1 MTGHVAG
8 HAGVDRPAV
17 EGELG
22 GDEDVHQIAV
32 GEVYVRIIRVRGP
45 EFGHTLEIAQEDR
58 CGELCRVDAFVAE
71 LSEETTVTLVDGI
84 GNLAQVAV
92 IIVGGTAIDMV
103 NGHAGFDGSNM
114 GDIDGVRDLYTDMM
128 RPCVSKIQIPLFT
141 TAMGAL

>member
-8 HAGVDRPAV
+8 HAGVDGLGGV
-17 EGELG
+17 VGELG

-58 CGELCRVDAFVAE
+58 CGELGRVDAFVAE
-71 LSEETTVTLVDGI
+71 FTEETTVTHIDIVRHLTEI
-84 GNLAQVAV
+84 AV

-103 NGHAGFDGSNM
+103 DSHTGFDRSNI
-114 GDIDGVRDLYTDMM
+114 GEIDGMRDLYANMM
-128 RPCVSKIQIPLFT
+128 
-141 TAMGAL
+141 